1 MNNLTE
7 QDIRAIVRDE
17 LRNIVG
23 ASQPT
28 DIEYLPTSKAYLKLG
43 YDSPQQLRNKVKDGL
58 FRVSNNNKNYE
69 VQDRRKKDSLMYF
82 FES

>member
-58 FRVSNNNKNYE
+58 FRVIERRQKAE
-69 VQDRRKKDSLMYF
+69 GRGQKDRQCGRF
-82 FES
+82 